1 MAHPDRIRGGPQT
14 TSLPT
19 GEENMD
25 RYTKG
30 FIVAS
35 LFYFFI
41 AAVLGIWMGEIS
53 YPEWLRFVHV
63 HFNLLG
69 FMTMM
74 VYGVGYFILPRF
86 NGKPLYWPNWL
97 PIHFYLANIGL
108 IGLAVTAAGRP
119 SLAFSLFALINI
131 ISVAMF
137 AINIGATILTP
148 EKDEEPLPAAPTE
161 PEIEITPDTRM
172 AEIINNWPELVELL
186 IKNGFTPLADPG
198 HLEKIKSMPVTLG
211 MACERHGL
219 DVEMLASLLTKGAQS
234 LAREKFPAA
243 SGPQPLQSV
252 AAIAGTLKEGEAITH
267 RHIIGDIL
275 KIYPATQK
283 VFKKYYGSACFS
295 CPGQATENI
304 RQSAMIHNVDENK
317 ILAELN
323 EAVQEE
329 N

>member
-1 MAHPDRIRGGPQT
+1 
-14 TSLPT
+14 
-19 GEENMD
+19 MD

-30 FIVAS
+30 FVVAS
-35 LFYFFI
+35 LVYFFI
-41 AAVLGIWMGEIS
+41 AAVLGIWMGEAS
-53 YPEWLRFVHV
+53 YPEWLRFIHV

-86 NGKPLYWPNWL
+86 NGKPLHWPHWL

-108 IGLAVTAAGRP
+108 LGLAITAAGRP

-137 AINIGATILTP
+137 AVNIGATIIIP
-148 EKDEEPLPAAPTE
+148 EKEEEPRPTAPVE
-161 PEIEITPDTRM
+161 PEIEITPETRM
-172 AEIINNWPELVELL
+172 AEIISNWPELVELL

-198 HLEKIKSMPVTLG
+198 HLEKIKMMPITLG

-219 DVEMLASLLTKGAQS
+219 DVEMLASLLTKGARS
-234 LAREKFPAA
+234 LAREQPAPEMSA
-243 SGPQPLQSV
+243 SQPLQT
-252 AAIAGTLKEGEAITH
+252 APEIAEPLKTGETITH

-283 VFKKYYGSACFS
+283 VFKKYYGAACFS

-304 RQSAMIHNVDENK
+304 RQSAMIHNVDENL
-317 ILAELN
+317 ILTELN
-323 EAVQEE
+323 EAAREI